1 MMDRLLVWR
10 SSSWCS
16 EEGNRKHVKGHSIAC
31 RKDFCS
37 LLGDQEGELSF
48 LLEDVLYVS
57 LCCFKVDFQ
66 GGQGVLDVG

>member
-1 MMDRLLVWR
+1 MVFRGR
-10 SSSWCS
+10 EQKAC
-16 EEGNRKHVKGHSIAC
+16 KGALDSMH
-31 RKDFCS
+31 KDFCL
-37 LLGDQEGELSF
+37 LLGDQKGELSF